1 MKFGHTDA
9 ERKEREAARTKREMA
24 QIAHGERWFAWRPVR
39 IGVGDRTGQYGW
51 LEHVS
56 RKRNKDWTAG
66 WLGVYHPWQY
76 QLWDEFVRDQM
87 TSEKQS
93 GV

>member
-1 MKFGHTDA
+1 VDG
-9 ERKEREAARTKREMA
+9 R
-24 QIAHGERWFAWRPVR
+24 
-39 IGVGDRTGQYGW
+39 
-51 LEHVS
+51 
-56 RKRNKDWTAG
+56 

-76 QLWDEFVRDQM
+76 QPWDEFVRDQM